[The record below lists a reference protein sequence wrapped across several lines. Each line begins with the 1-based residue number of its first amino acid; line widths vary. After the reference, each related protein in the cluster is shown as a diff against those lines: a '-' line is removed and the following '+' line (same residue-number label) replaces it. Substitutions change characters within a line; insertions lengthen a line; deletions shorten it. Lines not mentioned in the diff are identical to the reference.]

1 MTRQGARARGAAHAT
16 PWPGAHRP
24 HIGIFPDVG
33 IFPDTSAGCLKA
45 FVGIFRV
52 FPGIVGRA
60 GAFGRCRCRRAR
72 AALARFA
79 GLVCL
84 SSRCLL

>member
-1 MTRQGARARGAAHAT
+1 MTRQGARDRGAAHAT
-16 PWPGAHRP
+16 PWPGARAA

-33 IFPDTSAGCLKA
+33 IFPDTSPGCLKA